1 MEKKQKRK
9 RELFEL
15 FLKFILTQ
23 LTLLIIVEGALDIAT
38 YSTVDFNYQPQGP
51 YLVKTSKIPAGV
63 SCHEFYD

>member
-23 LTLLIIVEGALDIAT
+23 LTLLIIVEGALDIAA
-38 YSTVDFNYQPQGP
+38 YSTVEFNYQP
-51 YLVKTSKIPAGV
+51 
-63 SCHEFYD
+63 